1 MLPYMYHLKWS
12 PGSTVKFTCH
22 AFLLKLLGHL
32 LCFLRQT
39 VGTLNACVQTQV
51 ATGETWQSPMQNCF
65 LVIRSLEMHVKM
77 RPNDAGMSC
86 GEVTLCSFF
95 CPCPRGYIVVP
106 LCSTWTLRR
115 GLLELDCS
123 RPFKL
128 LWLRLQRTNNKS
140 DSLRSRAAGPWADAL
155 MWPTRFSSGGIRW
168 GGELTRAKSVK
179 RKETA
184 CLEVGFTVR
193 SQSN

>member
-1 MLPYMYHLKWS
+1 MYNLTWS
-12 PGSTVKFTCH
+12 LGGTVKFTCH
-22 AFLLKLLGHL
+22 AFLLKLSGHL
-32 LCFLRQT
+32 LRLLRQT
-39 VGTLNACVQTQV
+39 VGTLNA
-51 ATGETWQSPMQNCF
+51 WRSPMQNRF
-65 LVIRSLEMHVKM
+65 LVIRSLEMRVKM
-77 RPNDAGMSC
+77 RTNDAGMSC
-86 GEVTLCSFF
+86 GEVMLCSFF

-140 DSLRSRAAGPWADAL
+140 DSLRSRAAGPRAGAL

-168 GGELTRAKSVK
+168 GGVNWREQKV
-179 RKETA
+179 
-184 CLEVGFTVR
+184 
-193 SQSN
+193 